1 MSWSDTAHDQ
11 GLKVKRHVVLSIDPR
26 YNWGERMFLSFRTAP
41 RLLPTLSL
49 LTFLVLCA
57 CYKTMITV
65 YMTLTSRKYTTQC

>member
-11 GLKVKRHVVLSIDPR
+11 GLKVKRHVVLIIDPR